1 MLANDWKDSE
11 IGMIAEVECTEE
23 KNLCDNHDV
32 RGFPTLKYGDP
43 LDLETYEGDRK
54 YSSMAEFAKNN
65 LVPLCSPKRMELCD
79 EEKKQQILAYMAM
92 PKDELESV
100 IHEEGKKLEEAEAK
114 FLAEVQALQ
123 DKYEA
128 LTQEKEDT
136 VAAVKAGGLGFMRT
150 VVIAMVGGATRGGN
164 EEL

>member
-1 MLANDWKDSE
+1 
-11 IGMIAEVECTEE
+11 MIAEVDCTEE

-54 YSSMAEFAKNN
+54 YSSMSEFAKNN

-79 EEKKQQILAYMAM
+79 EEKKEQILTYMAM
-92 PKDELESV
+92 SKEELES
-100 IHEEGKKLEEAEAK
+100 IIQEEETKLVGAEAK
-114 FLAEVQALQ
+114 FLSEAQDLQ

-128 LTQEKEDT
+128 LTKEKEE
-136 VAAVKAGGLGFMRT
+136 AIEAVKAGGLGFMKT
-150 VVIAMVGGATRGGN
+150 VVIAMAGDAAPGGK